1 MAATE
6 TVSIRER
13 LRSFG
18 GSSRRSAVLKG
29 TASAALAK
37 VLTTAVSF
45 VSLPLCV
52 RYFGAERYGVWVTI
66 LSTSAWLAVFEFGLT
81 DTITNMISAAHA
93 HDDRESA
100 ARYATNAVAIAFCF
114 ALLLFGIG
122 LLIWPHIDF
131 ARLLN
136 VHGAGLPAEV
146 SRTVAV
152 ACSLVLLTPMC
163 TVGLKILSGYQQTHV
178 ANTATSLGAL
188 LSLVGLLI
196 GVSMRASMP
205 VLFLASNGVLTA
217 CGVLTLVW
225 TLLISKPWLRPRVQH
240 LSPEIARGLLSTGLP
255 FFLIRLASVVV
266 FSTDNVIVSHYLG
279 AAQVTPYSVAMRV
292 VMYAQLIPAF
302 VFPSLW
308 AAYAEANA
316 RGEFDWIRRNYRRT
330 MAISTAL
337 TIAPL
342 IVLVFAGRWIIRLWA
357 GPVAVPSE
365 ALLLMMAVWAVVS
378 GMTGVQSC
386 LLGAVQRN
394 RLQAIVSLLAAG
406 ANLALSIFLVQRF
419 GAIGAVEGTLLSYT
433 LILGPQSFE
442 VRRYFR
448 DQFKR
453 PTAETL
459 TL

>member
-1 MAATE
+1 MGATE

-13 LRSFG
+13 LRSLS
-18 GSSRRSAVLKG
+18 GSSRGSAVLKG
-29 TASAALAK
+29 TASAAVAR
-37 VLTTAVSF
+37 VLTTLVGF

-93 HDDRESA
+93 HDDRA
-100 ARYATNAVAIAFCF
+100 AAGRYTTNAVAIAACF
-114 ALLLFGIG
+114 ALLLFAVG
-122 LLIWPHIDF
+122 LVVWPHIDW

-136 VHGAGLPAEV
+136 VHGAGLPTEV

-152 ACSLVLLTPMC
+152 GCALVLLTPMC

-178 ANTATSLGAL
+178 ANLATSLGAL

-196 GVSMRASMP
+196 GVHARASMP
-205 VLFLASNGVLTA
+205 VIFLASNGVLTA
-217 CGVLTLVW
+217 CGVLTLAW
-225 TLLISKPWLRPRVQH
+225 TLVIAKPWLRPRMHH
-240 LSPEIARGLLSTGLP
+240 LSPEIARGLLASGLP
-255 FFLIRLASVVV
+255 YFLIRLAGVVV

-292 VMYAQLIPAF
+292 VMYAQLAPAF

-330 MAISTAL
+330 LRVSTAL
-337 TIAPL
+337 TVAPL
-342 IVLVFAGRWIIRLWA
+342 IVLVIAGRWIIRQWA
-357 GPVAVPSE
+357 GPQAVPSE
-365 ALLLMMAVWAVVS
+365 SLLLLMAVWAVVS
-378 GMTGVQSC
+378 GVAGVQSC

-394 RLQAIVSLLAAG
+394 RVQAAVSVVAAV
-406 ANLALSIFLVQRF
+406 ANLVLSILLVQRN
-419 GAIGAVEGTLLSYT
+419 GVIGAVEGTLLSYV
-433 LILGPQSFE
+433 LIVGPQTWE
-442 VRRYFR
+442 VRSYFR
-448 DQFKR
+448 EHAR
-453 PTAETL
+453 G
-459 TL
+459 